1 MKKKKAKGKTI
12 TYTYILKGRVVSKK
26 EGKQKTMI
34 KREKKEEEKG
44 EGGK

>member
-12 TYTYILKGRVVSKK
+12 TYTYILKGRVSKK
-26 EGKQKTMI
+26 EGEQKTMI